1 MNEKFTNAC
10 NRVEQSCPPIWMM
23 RQAGRYQQPYME
35 MKERFTFEQMC
46 KLPRVAAD
54 VAMLPIDQFDFDI
67 AILFSDILF
76 PIEGLGVPLKF
87 APGPQFDYYINEE
100 NYRDNFPTKLKT
112 TARNT
117 LFLFSKGGAG
127 YCQDLPPNLP

>member
-23 RQAGRYQQPYME
+23 RQAGRYQKPYMD
-35 MKERFTFEQMC
+35 MKQSFTFEQMC

-87 APGPQFDYYINEE
+87 APGPQFDYYIDEE
-100 NYRDNFPTKLKT
+100 IYKEHKDISRAVEHMDFQMVAVAAT
-112 TARNT
+112 R
-117 LFLFSKGGAG
+117 
-127 YCQDLPPNLP
+127 

>member
-1 MNEKFTNAC
+1 MNEKFENAC

-35 MKERFTFEQMC
+35 MKEKFTFEQMC

-87 APGPQFDYYINEE
+87 APGPQFLSLIHI
-100 NYRDNFPTKLKT
+100 
-112 TARNT
+112 
-117 LFLFSKGGAG
+117 
-127 YCQDLPPNLP
+127 